1 VESLRYY
8 LAAEAEVE
16 GLRRDLAHYFAQH
29 DVLLCPTVPIP
40 AHPHEAP
47 ACVIHDQALPPR
59 HVLRATVPFDLTG
72 SPALSV
78 PFGWSREGLPI
89 GVQVVGRHFDEATV
103 LRVGMALEAMHD
115 ATKRHPLL

>member
-1 VESLRYY
+1 
-8 LAAEAEVE
+8 
-16 GLRRDLAHYFAQH
+16 
-29 DVLLCPTVPIP
+29 VLLCPTGPIP
-40 AHPHEAP
+40 AHAHEASE
-47 ACVIHDQALPPR
+47 CLVHGQALPAR

-103 LRVGMALEAMHD
+103 LQVGLALEAVHD
-115 ATKRHPLL
+115 ATKRHPPV